1 MRILILGAGGR
12 YRTEAS
18 IARAAKSLGH
28 TAMVV
33 DALGWR
39 RMLGP
44 WSPRVI
50 RWQFDH
56 FKPEFVL
63 CTRRAASAGE
73 EILREILPLQP
84 AALWYFDAAVPL
96 PPQVVTIARI
106 VPNVFATYG
115 YQVEAF
121 LKAGAAEAHFL
132 PQGLDV
138 YIDRPDATA
147 TPAERC
153 DVSFVGSGQYQR
165 RHSVLKALAQ
175 AVRLQVRG
183 PYWDKGASDLPVA
196 GGPVR
201 GRNFA
206 RVVGGA
212 TISLGID
219 ALPEQLQEKQGGTS
233 NRIWRVL
240 GAGGLFLGEYVEG
253 CEMLAKHGEHVVWYR
268 NPEEAVT
275 LARQYLADRAGRRRI
290 AAAGRAH
297 ALTYHTYAHRVTSI
311 LAAEGYRTT

>member
-28 TAMVV
+28 TALVV
-33 DALGWR
+33 DVLGWR

-44 WSPRVI
+44 WCPRVI

-56 FKPEFVL
+56 FRPEFVL

-73 EILREILPLQP
+73 EFLREVLPLQP
-84 AALWYFDAAVPL
+84 SALWYFDGALPL
-96 PPQVVTIARI
+96 PPQVVTIAQL
-106 VPNVFATYG
+106 VPRVFATYG
-115 YQVEAF
+115 YQVDAF
-121 LKAGAAEAHFL
+121 RAAGAGEVHFL

-138 YIDRPDATA
+138 HIDRPDATA

-153 DVSFVGSGQYQR
+153 DVSFIGSGQYAR
-165 RHSVLKALAQ
+165 RHAVLKALAEV
-175 AVRLQVRG
+175 VRLQVRG
-183 PYWDKGASDLPVA
+183 PYWEKATGLPVA

-219 ALPEQLQEKQGGTS
+219 ALPESHQEKLGGTS

-253 CEMLAKHGEHVVWYR
+253 CETLARHGEHVVWYR
-268 NPEEAVT
+268 SAEEAVT
-275 LARQYLADRAGRRRI
+275 LARQYLADRAGRKRI

-297 ALTYHTYAHRVTSI
+297 ALTHHTYAHRLTSI
-311 LAAEGYRTT
+311 LAGEGYRTT

>member
-28 TAMVV
+28 TATVV

-84 AALWYFDAAVPL
+84 SALWYFDAAEPL
-96 PPQVVTIARI
+96 PPQVVTLARL
-106 VPNVFATYG
+106 VPRVFATYG

-121 LKAGAAEAHFL
+121 QKAGAAEAHFL

-138 YIDRPDATA
+138 HIDRPDASA

-153 DVSFVGSGQYQR
+153 DVSFIGSGQYPR
-165 RHSVLKALAQ
+165 RHSILKALASV
-175 AVRLQVRG
+175 VRLQVRG
-183 PYWDKGASDLPVA
+183 PYWDKAAELPVA

-219 ALPEQLQEKQGGTS
+219 ALPEQHQEKQGGTS

-253 CEMLAKHGEHVVWYR
+253 CETLARHGEHVVWYR
-268 NPEEAVT
+268 NAEEAVT
-275 LARQYLADRAGRRRI
+275 LARQYLSDRAARRRI

-297 ALTYHTYAHRVTSI
+297 ALTSHTYAHRLGNI
-311 LAAEGYRTT
+311 LAGEGYRTT